1 MKQVL
6 AAFLLFTVTISF
18 SQTIKG
24 KVVDDKKLP
33 LPGANIYFDGTTI
46 ATIADENGNFSLTYG
61 TKLNSVLAVSFIGYQ
76 TQFITSFDADKELLV
91 VLKEASNTLNEVV
104 IKKDRFTRKQKLQ
117 LFREQFLGTTAIAKK
132 AVIENEDDLYFE
144 YDETQNIFK
153 AYSDVPLIINNVS
166 LGYKITYE
174 LVNFEVR
181 FSTTSIQ
188 SSDAYRSF
196 YSGLTR
202 FEEINSNDK
211 ILKQRQKCY
220 EGSQLHFFR
229 NLVNNVWNKDNFLL
243 FKGSYQ
249 DNPND
254 YFTITDLGDSK
265 KVEVRKQQKDLAP
278 KNFVAEFNLLFKK
291 SKQSKI
297 IFETDTFYVDKF
309 GNNSNIES
317 IIFSGYI
324 AQQKVGELL
333 PMNYGI
339 E

>member
-1 MKQVL
+1 MKQL
-6 AAFLLFTVTISF
+6 ITTFLLFTVSISLA
-18 SQTIKG
+18 QTIKG
-24 KVVDDKKLP
+24 KVVDDKKQP

-61 TKLNSVLAVSFIGYQ
+61 SKLNSILVVSFIGYQ
-76 TQFITSFDADKELLV
+76 TQFITSFDSGNELLV

-104 IKKDRFTRKQKLQ
+104 IKKDRFTKKQKLQ

-132 AVIENEDDLYFE
+132 TVIENEDALYFE

-181 FSTTSIQ
+181 FSTTSIH
-188 SSDAYRSF
+188 SSDVYRSF
-196 YSGLTR
+196 YSGLSR
-202 FEEINSNDK
+202 FEEINSNAK

-229 NLVNNVWNKDNFLL
+229 NLVNNLWNKDNFLF

-254 YFTITDLGDSK
+254 YFTITDLGDSN

-309 GNNSNIES
+309 GNNSNIEN